1 MAEHFCCSQRRPSPP
16 SELDVAKLLSNK
28 VGGYCHA
35 VEAQRKSLAAVD
47 GFYRELMVCQ
57 WRIEAIEAQQRAL
70 QETEVPELVTSPAA
84 FEAVHW
90 DGGRGD
96 GFNPVETCLAEL
108 ATLRNAALQG
118 IEERAAHYAVT
129 NLRSNGLPKHVS
141 SSEEKSTALERYRI
155 LVEEVFAE
163 AAAEMK
169 SLQEAEDAWAKLPKS
184 LTRRLKFWSC
194 ELEET
199 WNNWQDAT
207 SRMYSAG
214 HEALNAWRDIAEV
227 LECACQH
234 FEHLQDGGHKVI
246 AKPELQSALVLFV
259 ARGMEVEL
267 LNSLGL
273 SGLRETDTE
282 GFGLETR
289 LDMLTSVLE
298 LLCHLNVLDS
308 VGEELLCQ
316 GGESFPLPASHVAEW
331 LAENMSQVS
340 EENELNEL
348 HSLASGELSTRVL
361 LPWFIECMLQAVA
374 SAARREE
381 TKVAQDVLPFP
392 FWKPADMGPS
402 MSSLLDH
409 CRDLAGVE
417 LADAM
422 KELALQRSN
431 KARDEPKKLKDL
443 TKDLSKSCAR
453 LLDLATED
461 FDTPVFG
468 LSGDLADP

>member
-316 GGESFPLPASHVAEW
+316 GGESFPLPASYVAEW

-431 KARDEPKKLKDL
+431 KARDEPKKLKEL
-443 TKDLSKSCAR
+443 TKDLSTSCAR

-468 LSGDLADP
+468 LSDLADP